1 MYHCV
6 VQLNIGFYCLLS
18 QQYNI
23 AFGYS
28 QVSSSVFQCQNA
40 SEQNGQYI
48 PSIPDFYFDPLNA
61 GNFFSQEGN
70 LTTTSFSRTYIL
82 TIPPLSPERNCSG
95 AVTGVEY
102 CYRSSFTTFGPRTI
116 LEIVF
121 LSRDQLRLNVTG
133 ILPVEASLND
143 ASCFTSSGMRG
154 TNTICC
160 ETMTFSDV
168 EQFQLPVTSFTFGIS
183 PARTFRLLTFNETTT
198 QFNVQQSQ
206 TFVPPFVGSSFSTTS
221 LWAVSEPVPLVRF
234 LIGML
239 E

>member
-1 MYHCV
+1 M
-6 VQLNIGFYCLLS
+6 NIAFFP
-18 QQYNI
+18 NKI

-28 QVSSSVFQCQNA
+28 QAFSSVFQCQTA

-48 PSIPDFYFDPLNA
+48 PSVPDFYFDPQNA

-70 LTTTSFSRTYIL
+70 LTTTSFSRTYLL

-116 LEIVF
+116 LEVVF
-121 LSRDQLRLNVTG
+121 LSRDQFQFTVTG
-133 ILPVEASLND
+133 VLPVEASLND
-143 ASCFTSSGMRG
+143 ASCFTSSGIHG

-160 ETMTFSDV
+160 ETMMFSDV

-183 PARTFRLLTFNETTT
+183 TASTFRVLTFAPTTT
-198 QFNVQQSQ
+198 QFNVEQFQI
-206 TFVPPFVGSSFSTTS
+206 FAPPFVGLSFSATD
-221 LWAVSEPVPLVRF
+221 LRAVSEPVPLVRL